1 MAAAARLTSTSSD
14 ARHPAR
20 HGTIASMAAP
30 SRPLGAALETR
41 RPRALDAALWAI
53 ALVLVAA
60 GGIQLAALLDELA
73 GPMSSGIHHD
83 FLAFYAAGKLV
94 LEGRPSELYDA
105 GALTAIQRSVIP
117 FPVGANGYMPFINP
131 PFAAVAF
138 APIAAL
144 PAQLARVAWAALSL
158 AMLVLAGLWMARP
171 LPVLQRVAT
180 TLLVALSFPAYHS
193 LAEGQWSAAMLL
205 AGVAAL
211 WAARRGSW
219 GLAGLFLA
227 AWWLKPQLVL
237 LPLVALALDRR
248 WTAVGWTVLGG
259 VALVVA
265 SLPFVGVGIYLQYA
279 GYLVA
284 VGLSHFN
291 GAGAVARSV
300 WQGDLATTEGL
311 NGLFVGYLGQAQVT
325 LVDVLWGVLSIAL
338 VLLWLVAAWFE
349 RPRFDSLPGRRMI
362 AAGIGIVL
370 LVNPNLFIQDTVLVF
385 LLLPAL
391 WPLPAGTYWRET
403 IGMAILAAVV
413 LLDQPLGT
421 HLFTLALLAIV
432 VALCASAI
440 ASSPRGVASRIRT

>member
-1 MAAAARLTSTSSD
+1 MT
-14 ARHPAR
+14 
-20 HGTIASMAAP
+20 AP
-30 SRPLGAALETR
+30 SRPFGAAIETR
-41 RPRALDAALWAI
+41 RPRALDVALWAI
-53 ALVLVAA
+53 VLVLVAA
-60 GGIQLAALLDELA
+60 GGIQLAALIDELV
-73 GPMSSGIHHD
+73 GPMSAGIHHD
-83 FLAFYAAGKLV
+83 FLAFFAAGRLV
-94 LEGRPSELYDA
+94 LEGRSSELYDA
-105 GALTAIQRSVIP
+105 GALTAIQRTVIP

-144 PAQLARVAWAALSL
+144 PAELARDVWAAISL
-158 AMLVLAGLWMARP
+158 AMLTLAGSWMARP
-171 LPVLQRVAT
+171 LPPLQRLAT

-211 WAARRGSW
+211 WAGRRGSW

-227 AWWLKPQLVL
+227 PWWLKPQLVA

-248 WTAVGWTVLGG
+248 WSAVAWTILGG
-259 VALVVA
+259 VALVIA
-265 SLPFVGVGIYLQYA
+265 SLPFVGIGIYLQYA
-279 GYLVA
+279 GYLVS

-300 WQGDLATTEGL
+300 WQGDLATTEGI
-311 NGLFVGYLGQAQVT
+311 NGLLVGSLGQAHVL
-325 LVDVLWGVLSIAL
+325 LVDVLWGVISAAL

-349 RPRFDSLPGRRMI
+349 RPGFATLSARRMV

-370 LVNPNLFIQDTVLVF
+370 LVNPNLFIQDTVLAF

-391 WPLPAGTYWRET
+391 WPLPSDAYWREA
-403 IGMAILAAVV
+403 IDMATLAAIV

-421 HLFTLALLAIV
+421 HLFTLALLGIV
-432 VALCASAI
+432 VALCVSAI
-440 ASSPRGVASRIRT
+440 AGSPRRTASREPA